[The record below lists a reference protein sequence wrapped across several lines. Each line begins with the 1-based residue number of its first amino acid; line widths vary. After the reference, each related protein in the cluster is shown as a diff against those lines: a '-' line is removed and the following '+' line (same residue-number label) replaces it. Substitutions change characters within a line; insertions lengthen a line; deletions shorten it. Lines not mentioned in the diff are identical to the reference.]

1 MPRCYFDVKSGID
14 WWTRLES
21 IAPVTAKPNNRPGLL
36 RLRLHG
42 TIAQDDCTGR
52 AGVNDKAQGLG
63 NPPGRQRSY
72 SNKSW

>member
-1 MPRCYFDVKSGID
+1 MPRWYFDVKSGID

-42 TIAQDDCTGR
+42 TIAQDVPASTTRRRVSVIHQEGSEVT
-52 AGVNDKAQGLG
+52 AIKVGE
-63 NPPGRQRSY
+63 
-72 SNKSW
+72 

>member
-1 MPRCYFDVKSGID
+1 MPRCYFDVKNGHRLVDPAGID
-14 WWTRLES
+14 CAGDGEAKQQARI
-21 IAPVTAKPNNRPGLL
+21 IASQ
-36 RLRLHG
+36 
-42 TIAQDDCTGR
+42 IAQDDCTGR